1 MLHCSIAK
9 QGFDLELVFPCI
21 GPGKPQCRLVTCS
34 MLVSPSRPAGS
45 LGHWVWLKTSKPM
58 FGPQTS
64 VTRDALSF
72 RCARGTDQS
81 APVLEQPSACSQAW
95 RSAGSAFQEAAAVS
109 AAPGFARV
117 LRRFA
122 RWERFPLF
130 FGLQLVCTENWGHGV
145 DALWSFLFGS
155 GCLPQA
161 LSSPP
166 SLLEPGVTWHRS
178 WEPLRAVAH
187 SHPL

>member
-21 GPGKPQCRLVTCS
+21 GPGKPQRRLVTCS
-34 MLVSPSRPAGS
+34 TQPPSWVTGS
-45 LGHWVWLKTSKPM
+45 LKTSKPM

-81 APVLEQPSACSQAW
+81 VLEQPSAGSQAW

-122 RWERFPLF
+122 RSWERFPLF
-130 FGLQLVCTENWGHGV
+130 FGLQLVCAENWGHGV
-145 DALWSFLFGS
+145 GALWSFLFGS

-178 WEPLRAVAH
+178 REPLRAVAR